1 MCLLKS
7 LIFFKSTLLFSTE
20 ARKIVIFAFEINPI
34 LMKTMALFINNKYP
48 EQLSYR
54 FELAKHDIIAHDRRE
69 LARAFIAIT
78 EAQQQGYYLVGYI
91 SYELGYFLEP
101 ALTHLIQ
108 DTQLTTPLLHF
119 RCYKKMTSFYWS
131 ERPGPSLRWD
141 DKSFFS
147 NIKLAISFAD
157 YQKKIHL
164 LKKYIYDGETYQTN
178 LTSYYTGI
186 WHGHPLPLFYQLL
199 QQQHVEYAA
208 FLPEFFN
215 RSLLSISPELF
226 FKKNGNAIECK
237 PMKGTAKRL
246 QNIEDDLRQQFYL
259 KTDAKIHAENTMIV
273 DLLRNDLG
281 KISNPA
287 SVNVTELLTCEHYE
301 SVHQMTST
309 INATI
314 AANSHFE
321 TIIQGLFPC
330 GSITGA
336 PKIRTME
343 IIHLLEN
350 RQRGIYTG
358 AIGYIT
364 PDNDMCF
371 NVAIRTAELFH
382 SHSSSNNF
390 ILGVGGGILYDSIA
404 LDEFEE
410 MQLKAKFLLGIA
422 K

>member
-1 MCLLKS
+1 M
-7 LIFFKSTLLFSTE
+7 
-20 ARKIVIFAFEINPI
+20 
-34 LMKTMALFINNKYP
+34 TMALLINNKYCDQP
-48 EQLSYR
+48 SYR
-54 FELAKHDIIAHDRRE
+54 FELPQHDIIAHNADE
-69 LARAFIAIT
+69 LSLAFIAIT
-78 EAQQQGYYLVGYI
+78 EAQQRGYYLVGYL

-101 ALTHLIQ
+101 ALTYLMK
-108 DTQLTTPLLHF
+108 DRLLTTPLLHF

-131 ERPGPSLRWD
+131 ERLGPSLHWD

-147 NIKLAISFAD
+147 NIKLAISFEE

-164 LKKYIYDGETYQTN
+164 LQKHIYDGETYQTN
-178 LTSYYTGI
+178 LTSYYEGI
-186 WHGHPLPLFYQLL
+186 WSGNSLDLFQQLL
-199 QQQHVEYAA
+199 QQQHVEYAV
-208 FLPEFFN
+208 FLPDFLD

-226 FKKNGNAIECK
+226 FKKTGHAIKCK

-246 QNIEDDLRQQFYL
+246 PETEDDLRQQFYL
-259 KTDAKIHAENTMIV
+259 KTDPKIHAENTMIV

-281 KISNPA
+281 RISDA
-287 SVNVTELLTCEHYE
+287 GSVNVSQLLTCEHYE

-309 INATI
+309 INATLS
-314 AANSHFE
+314 ANSSFE

-343 IIHLLEN
+343 IIHALEN

-364 PDNDMCF
+364 PENDMCF
-371 NVAIRTAELFH
+371 NVAIRTAELYK
-382 SHSSSNNF
+382 NKVV
-390 ILGVGGGILYDSIA
+390 LGVGGGILHDSIA
-404 LDEFEE
+404 HDEFEE

-422 K
+422 TQ